1 MNRGQL
7 IHGLRQLKVQTGSL
21 ACMGC
26 QHEDN
31 CGIKGCVLI
40 RAAVEQLEVLQGFED
55 WLQEQATKQATSD
68 KKQAIGDDPDES
80 AQETSGKRLP

>member
-1 MNRGQL
+1 MNRACL
-7 IHGLRQLKVQTGSL
+7 IHELNHLKVQTGSL

-31 CGIKGCVLI
+31 CGIKGCALI
-40 RAAVEQLEVLQGFED
+40 RAAVEHLEVIQGFEE
-55 WLQEQATKQATSD
+55 WLQEQATSD

-80 AQETSGKRLP
+80 AQKASGERIP

>member
-1 MNRGQL
+1 MNRAYL
-7 IHGLRQLKVQTGSL
+7 IHELNHLKVQTGSL

-31 CGIKGCVLI
+31 CGIKGCALI
-40 RAAVEQLEVLQGFED
+40 RAAVEQLEVLQGFEE
-55 WLQEQATKQATSD
+55 WLQQAISD

-80 AQETSGKRLP
+80 AQEAAGEWLP

>member
-1 MNRGQL
+1 MNRAYL
-7 IHGLRQLKVQTGSL
+7 IHELNHLKVQTGSL

-31 CGIKGCVLI
+31 CGIKGCALI

-55 WLQEQATKQATSD
+55 WLQEQATSD
-68 KKQAIGDDPDES
+68 KKQATGDEPNER
-80 AQETSGKRLP
+80 T

>member
-31 CGIKGCVLI
+31 CGIKGCALI
-40 RAAVEQLEVLQGFED
+40 RAAVEQLEVLQGFEE
-55 WLQEQATKQATSD
+55 WLQQEIKQATSD
-68 KKQAIGDDPDES
+68 KKQAMGDDPDES
-80 AQETSGKRLP
+80 AQETAGKRLP

>member
-7 IHGLRQLKVQTGSL
+7 IYDLQQLKVQTSSL

-31 CGIKGCVLI
+31 CGIKGCALI
-40 RAAVEQLEVLQGFED
+40 RAAVEELTAQQEFEAWLRLEMKNARD
-55 WLQEQATKQATSD
+55 RS
-68 KKQAIGDDPDES
+68 
-80 AQETSGKRLP
+80 KR

>member
-1 MNRGQL
+1 MNREQL
-7 IHGLRQLKVQTGSL
+7 LHGLRHLKVQTGSL

-31 CGIKGCVLI
+31 CGIKGCAII
-40 RAAVEQLEVLQGFED
+40 RAAVEQLEVLQGFEE
-55 WLQEQATKQATSD
+55 WLQEQATSD

-80 AQETSGKRLP
+80 AQEAAGERLP

>member
-1 MNRGQL
+1 MNREQL
-7 IHGLRQLKVQTGSL
+7 LHGLRHLKVQTGSL

-31 CGIKGCVLI
+31 CGIKGCALI
-40 RAAVEQLEVLQGFED
+40 RAAVEQLEVLQGFEE
-55 WLQEQATKQATSD
+55 WLQQATSD

-80 AQETSGKRLP
+80 AQETAGEWVP